1 VEIPGLELS
10 AKMVP
15 ASEVGGDYYDAFQ
28 AGSGGFIG
36 IGDVAGHGLTSGL
49 VMLMVQSVIGALG
62 RRTPDAAPSDL
73 VCALNTVLHD
83 NIRHR
88 LQNKE
93 HVTFTL
99 LRYAPGGKITFAG
112 AHEEICVYRA
122 ATGQVE
128 LVPTPGTWLGAVR
141 DVKKHTVD
149 SQLDLEIGDIVL
161 LYTDGVTEARA
172 PNNEQFG
179 IERLT
184 SLLETSAD
192 LPMAALI
199 ERVYR
204 AVSAHAKE
212 LDDDVTLL
220 AFKRVA

>member
-1 VEIPGLELS
+1 VAIPELELG

-15 ASEVGGDYYDAFQ
+15 ASEVGGDYYDAFA
-28 AGSGGFIG
+28 AGSGGYIG

-49 VMLMVQSVIGALG
+49 VMLMVQSAVAALA
-62 RRTPDAAPSDL
+62 RKTPEASPAEL
-73 VCALNTVLHD
+73 VCALNTVLYD

-99 LRYAPGGKITFAG
+99 LRYAPGGKLTFAG
-112 AHEEICVYRA
+112 AHEEICVYRKA
-122 ATGQVE
+122 SGKVE
-128 LVPTPGTWLGAVR
+128 LVETPGTWLGAVR

-149 SQLDLEIGDIVL
+149 SELELSRGDIVL

-172 PNNEQFG
+172 ESGEQFG
-179 IERLT
+179 LERLT
-184 SLLETSAD
+184 SLLENSSD
-192 LPMAALI
+192 LPMQALI

-204 AVSAHAKE
+204 AVVTHAKE

-220 AFKRVA
+220 AFRRM